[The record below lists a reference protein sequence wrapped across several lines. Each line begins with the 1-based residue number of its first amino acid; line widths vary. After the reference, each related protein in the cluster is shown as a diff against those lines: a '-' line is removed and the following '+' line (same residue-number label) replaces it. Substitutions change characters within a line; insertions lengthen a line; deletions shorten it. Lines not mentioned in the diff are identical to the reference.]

1 MPPSCT
7 DPPIDPLTERQ
18 RWHAEQE
25 ASFAVVTLI
34 AAERGAVIPIIRDAL
49 DELLYQ
55 EREHH
60 KSELVERARGLE
72 VQVAKLEAAVSALEL
87 ASNIERTKVFEL
99 PKFPLKNVN

>member
-1 MPPSCT
+1 M
-7 DPPIDPLTERQ
+7 
-18 RWHAEQE
+18 
-25 ASFAVVTLI
+25 TLI
-34 AAERGAVIPIIRDAL
+34 AAGRGAVIPIIRDAL
-49 DELLYQ
+49 DELLDQ

-87 ASNIERTKVFEL
+87 ASNIERSKVFEL